1 MLLLAEVNIYIVKPT
16 QNVKVFL
23 KHAVLQIHKTLHT
36 SQTIKYWYICIWD
49 IKKLNL
55 KLYEDLSQSTHIYLI
70 LENDH
75 INTEFGA
82 TVLQK
87 QPDL

>member
-36 SQTIKYWYICIWD
+36 SQTIKY
-49 IKKLNL
+49 
-55 KLYEDLSQSTHIYLI
+55 
-70 LENDH
+70 
-75 INTEFGA
+75 
-82 TVLQK
+82 
-87 QPDL
+87 